1 MFVAVA
7 HYQQKCLLHLHP
19 IRRHACLNCTLPA
32 DTFVSVAP
40 YKQICLLQLDHTSRH
55 VCLNCPYQQTCLL
68 QLHTTSRHVCCIYT
82 LSEDMFASVAP
93 THSKQHLQPTS
104 RLVCASCILPVDM
117 IVPVAPYQQTC
128 LSQLH
133 PTTSRHICLLF
144 TLPAGSSFSLPA
156 NMLSHMHP
164 TSRHIC
170 LSCTLPADTFVS
182 VATYQQTCLSQ
193 LHPTR

>member
-7 HYQQKCLLHLHP
+7 HYKQKCLLHLHP
-19 IRRHACLNCTLPA
+19 IRRHACLNCTLSA

-40 YKQICLLQLDHTSRH
+40 YKQI
-55 VCLNCPYQQTCLL
+55 CLL

-104 RLVCASCILPVDM
+104 RPVCASCILPVDM
-117 IVPVAPYQQTC
+117 LVPVAPYQQTC